1 MNLRNIISI
10 AIIFFATHGFIK
22 AQNISGTILDSENG
36 EPLIGA
42 AVVIKGTTNGAQTD
56 FDGKFNLETT
66 QQPPLTLVISYVG
79 YDKLEVPVLSFD
91 AAKNLKIKL
100 ASVSQKIEGVEIVD
114 SRITE
119 KQKESALT
127 VETMGIIA
135 IKETPAANFY
145 EGLGNLKGVDVTA
158 SGLAFKVIN
167 TRGFN
172 STSPV
177 RSLQLI
183 DGVDNQSPGLNFSLG
198 NFLGASELDVQKVD
212 LVVGASSAYY
222 GPNAFNGVIAMTT
235 KSPFIHKGLSVSLK
249 GGERSLFEGAIR
261 WAQSIQNKKGEDKFA
276 YKLNLYYLR
285 ANDWEA
291 DNYDP
296 ATDSDAG
303 VNNPGGYDAVNIYG
317 DEDLAGGNDFS
328 TDKGNQQSS
337 PGLGTYYRTGF
348 REVDLVDYDIK
359 NYKASAS
366 FHYKIK
372 NDIELIAASNFG
384 SGTTVYQGENRFNLK
399 NILFF
404 QNRLEIKK
412 ENKFFVRAYA
422 TNENAGDSYDA
433 VFTAFKMNEAS
444 RQNGDW
450 NRNYS
455 TNWNLSYVNKVR
467 ALPDPR
473 DGITIQDNLNQ
484 IGFPNPQP
492 WPAYDFDKANYIINY
507 YQDSIN
513 KWHQE
518 NRLATDKGS
527 SSNQI
532 SRFEPGTAR
541 FDSIFN
547 NIISKPFS
555 EGGSRFYDRSAL
567 YHLHGEYKFSPK
579 NWAEVTVGANG
590 RLYVPNTRGTIFQ
603 DTIKRTI
610 TPDTL
615 TGGIIEFDTINNG
628 YNRIT
633 NYEGGIYAGID
644 KKFADNKLKVN
655 ITARLDKNQNFGFLF
670 SPAASL
676 VYIPSVNHTIRFSFA
691 SAIRNPT
698 LADQYL
704 FYNVGRAIL
713 LGNLNG
719 RDSLVTVSS
728 FVDFLNSQQYD
739 TLQFFNVKPIRPEV
753 CRSLE
758 VGYRTTLW
766 KHLYIDASY
775 YFSFYKYFIGYK
787 LGVDLT
793 TDTSRTRPLDIQA
806 YRVATNSEDLVT
818 TQGFSMALSY
828 FFKKYYTFSAN
839 YSWNVINIGD
849 ADKEIIPAFNTP
861 PNKFNVG
868 ISGRDIPLGKVK
880 HTGFALNYKWIQGF
894 EFQGSPQFT
903 GQIPS
908 YGMLDVQ
915 INKEFK
921 KIYCTVKLGA
931 SNALNNKVFLVY
943 GGPRVGRMIYGSL
956 LFEFDDFK
964 RNN

>member
-10 AIIFFATHGFIK
+10 AIIFFATHSFIK

-249 GGERSLFEGAIR
+249 GGERALFEGAVR
-261 WAQSIQNKKGEDKFA
+261 WAQSFQNKKGEDKFA

-317 DEDLAGGNDFS
+317 DEDLAGGNSFTNFAGQID
-328 TDKGNQQSS
+328 N
-337 PGLGTYYRTGF
+337 PGLGNYYRTGF

-444 RQNGDW
+444 RENGDW
-450 NRNYS
+450 NINYS
-455 TNWNLSYVNKVR
+455 SYWNQQIRNKVWE
-467 ALPDPR
+467 LEDPNSGTSIG
-473 DGITIQDNLNQ
+473 DLYFNT
-484 IGFPNPQP
+484 GFPNFIP
-492 WPAYDFDKANYIINY
+492 YDTVKANNILSFYS
-507 YQDSIN
+507 DSIA

-518 NRLATDKGS
+518 TRLATDKGF

-567 YHLHGEYKFSPK
+567 YHIHGEYKFSPK
-579 NWAEVTVGANG
+579 NWAEITVGSNG

-603 DTIKRTI
+603 DTIIRTI
-610 TPDTL
+610 SSDTL
-615 TGGIIEFDTINNG
+615 TDGSVVFDTTNNG
-628 YNRIT
+628 YARIT
-633 NYEGGIYAGID
+633 NYEGGIYAGLD

-676 VYIPSVNHTIRFSFA
+676 VYIPSVDHTIRFSFS

-719 RDSLVTVSS
+719 YDSLVTTGS
-728 FVDFLNSQQYD
+728 FRNYINTLNTD
-739 TLQFFNVKPIRPEV
+739 TLNYFSVAPIRPEV

-787 LGVDLT
+787 LGVDVVIDSAT
-793 TDTSRTRPLDIQA
+793 NFPTDIQA

-818 TQGFSMALSY
+818 TQGFSMAISY

-839 YSWNVINIGD
+839 YSWNVINIGN

-915 INKEFK
+915 VNKEFK